1 MLPTN
6 LMHCHSDLAHRD
18 HKGDYKRREKTEK
31 EKKKKRREGG
41 GESFQNLFLEQ
52 NQVAQKQNLINL

>member
-6 LMHCHSDLAHRD
+6 LMHCHSDLAQRD
-18 HKGDYKRREKTEK
+18 HKERKERRG
-31 EKKKKRREGG
+31 KKKKGERGG
-41 GESFQNLFLEQ
+41 RGGRSFQNLFLEQ